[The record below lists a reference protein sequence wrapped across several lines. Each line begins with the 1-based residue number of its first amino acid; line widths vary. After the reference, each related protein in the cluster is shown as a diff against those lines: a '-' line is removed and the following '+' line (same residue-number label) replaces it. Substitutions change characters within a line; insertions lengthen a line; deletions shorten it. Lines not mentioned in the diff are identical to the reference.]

1 MSFKLIWSRSHSLD
15 SFSRCTA
22 LMPKITNSNII
33 EHGPKLVEAVLWCAV
48 SLNHRPD
55 RPWKPGLMARKNNI
69 SKIGRA
75 TQIIMRAI
83 SDIVIFCLLLI
94 TRSMIR
100 EAVPDKLDVLL
111 SLHCLPLPSRKS
123 GIVALYLL
131 SSSGNLP
138 LRSTGVYFFRL
149 RIHRTR
155 QPFLAESNVTEWT
168 SNYQGLRKIRKGTDI
183 CESESS
189 SGG

>member
-22 LMPKITNSNII
+22 LMPKMTNSNII

-75 TQIIMRAI
+75 TQIIVHAI
-83 SDIVIFCLLLI
+83 SDYSHFLPFTHNPKHDSGGRARQVRCFVVAPLL
-94 TRSMIR
+94 
-100 EAVPDKLDVLL
+100 AP
-111 SLHCLPLPSRKS
+111 SLKKVRDS
-123 GIVALYLL
+123 GIVFAVQFWEFTASFDRSIFL
-131 SSSGNLP
+131 SFEN
-138 LRSTGVYFFRL
+138 
-149 RIHRTR
+149 
-155 QPFLAESNVTEWT
+155 T
-168 SNYQGLRKIRKGTDI
+168 SNP
-183 CESESS
+183 SAVFS
-189 SGG
+189 

>member
-22 LMPKITNSNII
+22 LMPKMTNSNII

-69 SKIGRA
+69 SKIGRV
-75 TQIIMRAI
+75 TQIIVHAI
-83 SDIVIFCLLLI
+83 SDDSHFLPSTHNPKHDSGGRARQDSYFFV
-94 TRSMIR
+94 
-100 EAVPDKLDVLL
+100 AP
-111 SLHCLPLPSRKS
+111 CLPFRSRNS

-138 LRSTGVYFFRL
+138 LRPTGVSFFR
-149 RIHRTR
+149 
-155 QPFLAESNVTEWT
+155 FENT
-168 SNYQGLRKIRKGTDI
+168 SNPSTVFSWK
-183 CESESS
+183 
-189 SGG
+189 